1 MYPDLANIYQI
12 SGKLYIYIYMPI
24 DSIPDYP
31 HIPMA
36 IPHHHFACLNLPESC
51 TFAASWSDNFSRGTL
66 ANNQNTVFWCHQ
78 TSPKKWGF
86 HLVGTKCAW
95 LKVVAICYIVIY
107 IYICVIM
114 CVDKIYGQTR
124 NAVSTKCCSIL
135 PPKTTLQTGEHTA

>member
-1 MYPDLANIYQI
+1 
-12 SGKLYIYIYMPI
+12 MPI

-107 IYICVIM
+107 IYICVWL
-114 CVDKIYGQTR
+114 CVWTKSMGKPGMQFPP
-124 NAVSTKCCSIL
+124 NAVAFCHPRQPYKPVNTPHKQCVRRDN
-135 PPKTTLQTGEHTA
+135 